1 MLFGY
6 IIMFAFRKSFA
17 SSRTSMS
24 GCRGCAGAH
33 KHFFCQAFLSAK
45 KSGERTSISFAK
57 LFFLQRKAESAQAFL
72 LPGFSFCKEKRL
84 NTLGQ
89 LFAPL
94 SAEFCKPSFIQCLA
108 DFNHQIVVEP
118 QIVHDSQTLSKHFAG
133 L

>member
-45 KSGERTSISFAK
+45 KSGE
-57 LFFLQRKAESAQAFL
+57 
-72 LPGFSFCKEKRL
+72 KRL
-84 NTLGQ
+84 DALGQ